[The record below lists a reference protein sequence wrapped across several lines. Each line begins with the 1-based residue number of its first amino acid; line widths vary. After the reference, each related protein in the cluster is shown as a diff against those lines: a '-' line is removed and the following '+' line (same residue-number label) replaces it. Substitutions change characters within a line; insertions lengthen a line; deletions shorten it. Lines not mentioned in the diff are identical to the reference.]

1 MHRNKI
7 ELLTAFAEIINR
19 GCFNKV
25 RGVGKKIL
33 KLIGDP
39 ILY

>member
-1 MHRNKI
+1 MHKNKI

-25 RGVGKKIL
+25 RGVRKKS
-33 KLIGDP
+33 
-39 ILY
+39 